1 MYRYA
6 EVKAE
11 EGLPLAEDHS
21 SRTENKYRQIM
32 SIPSVHFMA
41 TWSLIYVGT
50 EVTLGGKFRL
60 QVNYKLTVHTC
71 MFTRMDRHLLTR
83 ETRRKL
89 VSRVRVVWFL
99 RR

>member
-50 EVTLGGKFRL
+50 EVTLGGKFCL
-60 QVNYKLTVHTC
+60 QVNYKLTVPY
-71 MFTRMDRHLLTR
+71 MFTRLDRHLLTR
-83 ETRRKL
+83 ETWRKL
-89 VSRVRVVWFL
+89 VGWVCVIWFL